1 MILQTILAI
10 GLMVSG
16 FTLYALFF
24 YYKYKKWNGY
34 KDKTNLIV
42 ALAII
47 SILSGLLVNVPEV
60 GEMLKMAI
68 GLDVSIENSKVGFV
82 SLGFALSAML
92 VSNHQPLKTKGD
104 EKNN

>member
-1 MILQTILAI
+1 MILQTLLAV
-10 GLMVSG
+10 GLMISG

-24 YYKYKKWNGY
+24 YYRNKKWNGF

-47 SILSGLLVNVPEV
+47 AIISVLLITVPEV
-60 GEMLKMAI
+60 ADMLKMAI

-92 VSNHQPLKTKGD
+92 VSNHQPRKTND
-104 EKNN
+104 NEKNN